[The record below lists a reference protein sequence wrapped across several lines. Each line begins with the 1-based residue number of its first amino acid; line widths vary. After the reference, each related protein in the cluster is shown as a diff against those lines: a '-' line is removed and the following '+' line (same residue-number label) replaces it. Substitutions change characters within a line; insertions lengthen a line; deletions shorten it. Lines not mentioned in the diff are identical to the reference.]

1 MSPKFSIIIPA
12 YNVAPYLRES
22 LDSVLAQTHTNWEA
36 ICVDD
41 GSSDGSGEILDEY
54 AARDPRFKIVHQI
67 NEGVARAR
75 EVGLSAA
82 NGEWICWID
91 ADDKVDPEF
100 LVGFNSVIY
109 RCCVDM
115 IWADYRVDDRVLKTS
130 YIHSESREEDLHAF
144 AIGVLN
150 GDHFGSLWNKAFRRL
165 FILENNIE
173 FPKARIP
180 VCEDLWFLMSFL
192 SRAPKIHHADRIAYH
207 YINRYGSALSSP
219 YTYERFK
226 GFVRVQEYL
235 ERLSF
240 PSGADQILLRRR
252 KEIKAAAYRN
262 VVVPDSDF
270 YSLYPEIRD
279 LRGFD
284 CPIWHK
290 VLFWF
295 AVRGFRSVIN
305 IIWRIIDK

>member
-100 LVGFNSVIY
+100 LEGF
-109 RCCVDM
+109 
-115 IWADYRVDDRVLKTS
+115 K
-130 YIHSESREEDLHAF
+130 F
-144 AIGVLN
+144 
-150 GDHFGSLWNKAFRRL
+150 
-165 FILENNIE
+165 
-173 FPKARIP
+173 
-180 VCEDLWFLMSFL
+180 
-192 SRAPKIHHADRIAYH
+192 
-207 YINRYGSALSSP
+207 
-219 YTYERFK
+219 
-226 GFVRVQEYL
+226 
-235 ERLSF
+235 
-240 PSGADQILLRRR
+240 
-252 KEIKAAAYRN
+252 
-262 VVVPDSDF
+262 
-270 YSLYPEIRD
+270 
-279 LRGFD
+279 
-284 CPIWHK
+284 
-290 VLFWF
+290 
-295 AVRGFRSVIN
+295 
-305 IIWRIIDK
+305 